1 MGISVVVATARDA
14 LDYYGF
20 MIPFPRS
27 AAAALLAATLFA
39 QAALAQSTVAS
50 DAPTEPQSALTAELF
65 YQLLL
70 GELNAI
76 GGEPG
81 VGFSIILDAARKT
94 GDARLFKRA
103 TEIALRAR
111 SGDSALQAA
120 RAWRTAMPQSRE
132 ANRYL
137 LQILIGLNRLGE
149 TVDPLKRDLAL
160 APEAE
165 RIAVINSMP
174 SYFARAADKTGAAET
189 VEQALAGQL
198 NDTTL
203 GPAAWTSVGRLRAAA
218 KDTTG
223 ALDAA
228 LRGQELNPS
237 ADGPAIL
244 ALTLFGAGANEA
256 ESVVLRYLDNQPRF
270 EVRMDYATALLGRQ
284 RYAESAM
291 QLEQVTREKP
301 DYARAWL
308 IKGTLEQQN
317 RQTDQARASLL
328 RFVELAAKA
337 KNDPHATDEP
347 DQALT
352 QAYLRLAEI
361 AEQKKEYAQAQDW
374 LSRIDNAQEMVS
386 VQARRAAI
394 LARQGKL
401 AEARAM
407 IRALPEKEP
416 ADARMKISAE
426 VQMLRDNK
434 QYQLAY
440 DVLRGAL
447 AADPNDVDFQ
457 YDLSMI
463 AEKLGRVDEMERV
476 LRRLIAAKP
485 DYHHAYNALGYSL
498 ADRNTRLPEARQL
511 ILKALELAPGDPF
524 ISDSLAW
531 VEYRSGNHA
540 EALRIL
546 KKAYA
551 DKPDAEI
558 AAHLGEVMWVLG
570 QKDEAIAVWREGLA
584 INADNETL
592 QETIKRLGANL

>member
-1 MGISVVVATARDA
+1 M
-14 LDYYGF
+14 DYYGLMMSF
-20 MIPFPRS
+20 HRS
-27 AAAALLAATLFA
+27 AAFIVLSAALFA
-39 QAALAQSTVAS
+39 SPAIAQSTDTAPAPNEAS
-50 DAPTEPQSALTAELF
+50 PGQSDSGLSAELF

-81 VGFSIILDAARKT
+81 VGFSIMLDAARKT

-132 ANRYL
+132 ANRYV

-149 TVDPLKRDLAL
+149 AIDPLKRDLAL
-160 APEAE
+160 APAPE
-165 RIAVINSMP
+165 RIAVINSIP
-174 SYFARAADKTGAAET
+174 TYFSRAADKAGAAD
-189 VEQALAGQL
+189 VVAQALAAQL
-198 NDTTL
+198 EDQTL
-203 GPAAWTSVGRLRAAA
+203 GPAAWTSIGRLRAAG
-218 KDTTG
+218 KDATG
-223 ALDAA
+223 ALEAA
-228 LRGQELNPS
+228 LRGQELDPG

-244 ALTLFGAGANEA
+244 ALTLFGSGTNEA
-256 ESVVLRYLDNQPRF
+256 ESVVLRYLDHQPRF

-291 QLEQVTREKP
+291 QLERVTREKP
-301 DYARAWL
+301 EYARAWL

-317 RQTDQARASLL
+317 RQPEQARASLL
-328 RFVELAAKA
+328 RFVELATQVKA
-337 KNDPHATDEP
+337 SPDETEEP
-347 DQALT
+347 EQALT
-352 QAYLRLAEI
+352 QAYLRLAEL
-361 AEQKKEYAQAQDW
+361 AEQRRDYTAAQDW
-374 LSRIDNAQEMVS
+374 LARIDNAQSMVS
-386 VQARRAAI
+386 VQSRRAAI

-426 VQMLRDNK
+426 VQILRDNK

-447 AADPNDVDFQ
+447 AADPNDTDLQ

-463 AEKLGRVDEMERV
+463 AEKLGRLDEMERV
-476 LRRLIAAKP
+476 LRALIAAKP

-498 ADRNTRLPEARQL
+498 ADRNVRLPEAREL
-511 ILKALELAPGDPF
+511 ILKALEYAPGDPF

-558 AAHLGEVMWVLG
+558 AAHLGEVMWTLG
-570 QKDEAIAVWREGLA
+570 QKDEAMAVWREGLGL
-584 INADNETL
+584 NADNETL
-592 QETIKRLGANL
+592 LETIKRFRVNP

>member
-1 MGISVVVATARDA
+1 MTPIQRRATS
-14 LDYYGF
+14 L
-20 MIPFPRS
+20 
-27 AAAALLAATLFA
+27 LLAATLLA
-39 QAALAQSTVAS
+39 PAAMAQST
-50 DAPTEPQSALTAELF
+50 DAAAAPAEPPSALTAELF

-81 VGFSIILDAARKT
+81 AGFAIILDAARKT
-94 GDARLFKRA
+94 GDARLFQRA
-103 TEIALRAR
+103 TEIALRGR

-132 ANRYL
+132 ANRYV

-149 TVDPLKRDLAL
+149 TVDPLKRDLSL
-160 APEAE
+160 APAPE
-165 RIAVINSMP
+165 RAAVINNSP
-174 SYFARAADKTGAAET
+174 NYFARAADKAGAAAI
-189 VEQALAGQL
+189 VEQALAAYL
-198 NDTTL
+198 DDAAL
-203 GPAAWTSVGRLRAAA
+203 GPSAWTSVGRLRAAA
-218 KDTTG
+218 KDNTA

-228 LRGQELNPS
+228 LRGQALDPS
-237 ADGPAIL
+237 ADAPAIL
-244 ALTLFGAGANEA
+244 ALSLFGSGSNEA
-256 ESVVLRYLDNQPRF
+256 ESVVLRYLDNNPRF
-270 EVRMDYATALLGRQ
+270 EVRMDYTTALIGRQ

-291 QLEQVTREKP
+291 QLDRVTREKP

-317 RQTDQARASLL
+317 RQLDQARTSLL
-328 RFVELAAKA
+328 RFVELARQQK
-337 KNDPHATDEP
+337 DSPQATDES

-361 AEQKKEYAQAQDW
+361 AEQRKEFAQAQEW
-374 LSRIDNAQEMVS
+374 LARIDNAQEMVS
-386 VQARRAAI
+386 VQSRRAAI

-426 VQMLRDNK
+426 LQILRDNK
-434 QYQLAY
+434 HYQLAY
-440 DVLRGAL
+440 DLLREAL
-447 AADPNDVDFQ
+447 RADPKDTDFQ

-463 AEKLGRVDEMERV
+463 AEKLGRTDEMEQI
-476 LRRLIAAKP
+476 LRRLIEAKP

-498 ADRNTRLPEARQL
+498 AERNVRLPEARQL
-511 ILKALELAPGDPF
+511 ILKALEFAPGDPY

-558 AAHLGEVMWVLG
+558 AAHLGEVLWTMG
-570 QKDEAIAVWREGLA
+570 RKDEAIAIWREGFA

-592 QETIKRLGANL
+592 LETIKRLRVTL

>member
-1 MGISVVVATARDA
+1 MGISVGIATVRGG
-14 LDYYGF
+14 LDYYGL
-20 MIPFPRS
+20 MMPIKRS
-27 AAAALLAATLFA
+27 ATFIVLAATLFA
-39 QAALAQSTVAS
+39 RPIMAQSVAPS
-50 DAPTEPQSALTAELF
+50 APPAEASSALTAELF

-81 VGFSIILDAARKT
+81 VGFSILLDAARKT
-94 GDARLFKRA
+94 GDTRLFQRA
-103 TEIALRAR
+103 TEIALRSR
-111 SGDSALQAA
+111 SGESALQAA
-120 RAWRTAMPQSRE
+120 RAWRTALPQSRE

-137 LQILIGLNRLGE
+137 LQILIGLNRLSE
-149 TVDPLKRDLAL
+149 TIDPLKRDLAL
-160 APEAE
+160 APIEQRAV
-165 RIAVINSMP
+165 VINSIP
-174 SYFARAADKTGAAET
+174 TYFARAADKTGAADF
-189 VEQALAGQL
+189 VAQALAAYL
-198 NDTTL
+198 EDPTL
-203 GPAAWTSVGRLRAAA
+203 GSAAWTSVGRLRAAA

-228 LRGQELNPS
+228 LRGQALDPS

-244 ALTLFGAGANEA
+244 ALGLFGSGANEA
-256 ESVVLRYLDNQPRF
+256 ESVVLRYLDHNPRF

-291 QLEQVTREKP
+291 QLERVTREQP
-301 DYARAWL
+301 AYARAWL

-317 RQTDQARASLL
+317 RQPDQAQASLL
-328 RFVELAAKA
+328 RFVELAMQEKA
-337 KNDPHATDEP
+337 SARGTEETD
-347 DQALT
+347 QTLT

-361 AEQKKEYAQAQDW
+361 AEQKKDFAAAQDW
-374 LSRIDNAQEMVS
+374 LSRIDNAQAMVS
-386 VQARRAAI
+386 VQSRRAAI

-401 AEARAM
+401 AEARAL

-426 VQMLRDNK
+426 VQILRDNK

-447 AADPNDVDFQ
+447 ATSPGDVDFQ

-463 AEKLGRVDEMERV
+463 AERLGRLDEMERV
-476 LRRLIAAKP
+476 LRALIAAKP

-498 ADRNTRLPEARQL
+498 ADRNVRLPEAREL
-511 ILKALELAPGDPF
+511 ILKALEFAPGDPY

-546 KKAYA
+546 KKAFA

-558 AAHLGEVMWVLG
+558 AAHLGEVLWTLG
-570 QKDEAIAVWREGLA
+570 QKDEAIAVWRQGMG

-592 QETIKRLGANL
+592 LETVRRFRVNL

>member
-1 MGISVVVATARDA
+1 MKPSH
-14 LDYYGF
+14 
-20 MIPFPRS
+20 RS
-27 AAAALLAATLFA
+27 AVFIVLATTLFA
-39 QAALAQSTVAS
+39 CPAMAQSAGTS
-50 DAPTEPQSALTAELF
+50 APSAQANSGLTADLF

-76 GGEPG
+76 GDEPG

-103 TEIALRAR
+103 TEIALRGR

-120 RAWRTAMPQSRE
+120 RAWRTALPQSRE
-132 ANRYL
+132 ANRYVM
-137 LQILIGLNRLGE
+137 QILIGLNRLSE
-149 TVDPLKRDLAL
+149 AVDPLKRDLSL
-160 APEAE
+160 APAAE
-165 RIAVINSMP
+165 RVAVINSIP
-174 SYFARAADKTGAAET
+174 TYFARASDKTGAASV
-189 VEQALAGQL
+189 VEQALAPYF
-198 NDTTL
+198 DDKAL
-203 GPAAWTSVGRLRAAA
+203 GPAAWTSVGRQRAAA

-228 LRGQELNPS
+228 LRGQELDPS

-256 ESVVLRYLDNQPRF
+256 ESVVLRYLDHNPRF

-291 QLEQVTREKP
+291 QLDQVTREKP

-308 IKGTLEQQN
+308 IKGTLQQQN
-317 RQTDQARASLL
+317 RQPEQAQASLL
-328 RFVELAAKA
+328 RFVELATQEKA
-337 KNDPHATDEP
+337 SPPGSDETE
-347 DQALT
+347 QMLT

-361 AEQKKEYAQAQDW
+361 AEQKKDYAAAQGW
-374 LSRIDNAQEMVS
+374 LSRIDNAQAMVS
-386 VQARRAAI
+386 VQSRQAAI

-416 ADARMKISAE
+416 ADARLKISAE
-426 VQMLRDNK
+426 VQILRDNK

-447 AADPNDVDFQ
+447 TANPGDIDFQ

-463 AEKLGRVDEMERV
+463 AEKLGRLDEMERV
-476 LRRLIAAKP
+476 LRALIAAKP

-498 ADRNTRLPEARQL
+498 ADRNVRLTEAREL
-511 ILKALELAPGDPF
+511 ILKALEYAPGDPF

-546 KKAYA
+546 KKAFA

-558 AAHLGEVMWVLG
+558 AAHLGEVLWTLG
-570 QKDEAIAVWREGLA
+570 RKDEAVAVWREGMGL
-584 INADNETL
+584 NADNETL
-592 QETIKRLGANL
+592 LETVRRLRGNL

>member
-1 MGISVVVATARDA
+1 MRGA
-14 LDYYGF
+14 LDYYGL
-20 MIPFPRS
+20 MISFHRS
-27 AAAALLAATLFA
+27 AAFIVLFATLLAQPAM
-39 QAALAQSTVAS
+39 AQSTDAS
-50 DAPTEPQSALTAELF
+50 TPPTEPQSALSAELF

-103 TEIALRAR
+103 TDIALRGR
-111 SGDSALQAA
+111 SGESALQAA
-120 RAWRTAMPQSRE
+120 RAWRTALPQSRE
-132 ANRYL
+132 ANRYV

-149 TVDPLKRDLAL
+149 VVDPLKRDLAL
-160 APEAE
+160 APAPE
-165 RIAVINSMP
+165 RSGVINSFP
-174 SYFARAADKTGAAET
+174 TYFSRAADKIGAAG
-189 VEQALAGQL
+189 VAEQALAAYL
-198 NDTTL
+198 EDTTL
-203 GPAAWTSVGRLRAAA
+203 GPAAWTSVGRLRAAG

-228 LRGQELNPS
+228 LRGQALDPAAE
-237 ADGPAIL
+237 GPAIL
-244 ALTLFGAGANEA
+244 ALTLFGSGTNEA
-256 ESVVLRYLDNQPRF
+256 ESVVLRYLDHKPRF

-291 QLEQVTREKP
+291 QLEQVTSEKP

-317 RQTDQARASLL
+317 RQPDQAQASLL
-328 RFVELAAKA
+328 RFIELATQEKTS
-337 KNDPHATDEP
+337 PHAEEEP
-347 DQALT
+347 EAALT
-352 QAYLRLAEI
+352 QAYLRLAEL
-361 AEQKKEYAQAQDW
+361 AEQKKDYAVAQDW
-374 LSRIDNAQEMVS
+374 LARIENAQAMVS
-386 VQARRAAI
+386 VQSRRAAI

-426 VQMLRDNK
+426 VQILRDNK

-447 AADPNDVDFQ
+447 ATDPNDTDFQ

-476 LRRLIAAKP
+476 LRALIAAKP

-498 ADRNTRLPEARQL
+498 ADRNVRLPEAREL
-511 ILKALELAPGDPF
+511 ILKALEFAPGDPF

-531 VEYRSGNHA
+531 VEYRSGNLA

-546 KKAYA
+546 KKAFA

-558 AAHLGEVMWVLG
+558 AAHLGEVMWTMG
-570 QKDEAIAVWREGLA
+570 QKDEAIAVWREGLG

-592 QETIKRLGANL
+592 LETIKRFRVNL

>member
-1 MGISVVVATARDA
+1 MRDA
-14 LDYYGF
+14 LDYYGS
-20 MIPFPRS
+20 MISIQRS
-27 AAAALLAATLFA
+27 AVSFLLAATLFA
-39 QAALAQSTVAS
+39 PPAMAQSTGTTA
-50 DAPTEPQSALTAELF
+50 APAEPNSALSAELF

-103 TEIALRAR
+103 TDIALRSR
-111 SGDSALQAA
+111 SGESALQAA

-132 ANRYL
+132 ANRYV

-149 TVDPLKRDLAL
+149 TLDPIRRDLLL
-160 APEAE
+160 APATE
-165 RIAVINSMP
+165 RTAVINTLP
-174 SYFARAADKTGAAET
+174 GYFARAADKAGAAT
-189 VEQALAGQL
+189 IAEQALAGHL
-198 NDTTL
+198 DDPTF
-203 GPAAWTSVGRLRAAA
+203 GPPAWTSIGRLRAAA
-218 KDTTG
+218 KDNTA

-228 LRGQELNPS
+228 LRGQALDPS

-244 ALTLFGAGANEA
+244 ALTLFGTGSNEA
-256 ESVVLRYLDNQPRF
+256 ESVVLRYLDNNPRF

-291 QLEQVTREKP
+291 QLEHVTRAKP

-317 RQTDQARASLL
+317 RQPEQARSSLL
-328 RFVELAAKA
+328 RFVELATQQKA
-337 KNDPHATDEP
+337 SHQTTDEL
-347 DQALT
+347 DQTLT

-361 AEQKKEYAQAQDW
+361 AEQRKEFAQAQDW

-386 VQARRAAI
+386 VQSRRAAI
-394 LARQGKL
+394 LARQGNL

-407 IRALPEKEP
+407 IRALPEKAP

-426 VQMLRDNK
+426 VQILRDNK

-457 YDLSMI
+457 YDLSLM
-463 AEKLGRVDEMERV
+463 AERLGRMDEMEQV
-476 LRRLIAAKP
+476 LRRLIETKP

-498 ADRNTRLPEARQL
+498 ADRNVRLPEAREL
-511 ILKALELAPGDPF
+511 ILKALEFAPGDPY

-570 QKDEAIAVWREGLA
+570 QKDEAMAVWREGLGL
-584 INADNETL
+584 NAENETL
-592 QETIKRLGANL
+592 LETIKRFRVNP

>member
-1 MGISVVVATARDA
+1 MGRDA
-14 LDYYGF
+14 LDYYGL
-20 MIPFPRS
+20 MISFKRR
-27 AAAALLAATLFA
+27 AASFLLAAILFA
-39 QAALAQSTVAS
+39 PPVTAQSADPS
-50 DAPTEPQSALTAELF
+50 AAPAEPQSALSAELF

-70 GELNAI
+70 GELNAL

-81 VGFSIILDAARKT
+81 MGFSIILDAARKT
-94 GDARLFKRA
+94 GDERLFKRA

-120 RAWRTAMPQSRE
+120 RAWRTALPQSRE
-132 ANRYL
+132 ANRYV
-137 LQILIGLNRLGE
+137 LQILIGLNRLDE
-149 TVDPLKRDLAL
+149 SVDPLKRDLAL
-160 APEAE
+160 APASE
-165 RIAVINSMP
+165 RVGIINSIP
-174 SYFARAADKTGAAET
+174 TYYARASDKPAAAAVAEL
-189 VEQALAGQL
+189 ALATYL
-198 NDTTL
+198 DDARL
-203 GPAAWTSVGRLRAAA
+203 GPSAWTSVGRLRAAA
-218 KDTTG
+218 KDNTA

-228 LRGQELNPS
+228 LRGQALEPS
-237 ADGPAIL
+237 AEGPAIL

-256 ESVVLRYLDNQPRF
+256 ESIVLRYLDNNPRF
-270 EVRMDYATALLGRQ
+270 EFRMDYATALIGRQ
-284 RYAESAM
+284 RYAESAT
-291 QLEQVTREKP
+291 QLKQVTRQQP
-301 DYARAWL
+301 DFARAWL
-308 IKGTLEQQN
+308 IKGTLEQQD
-317 RQTDQARASLL
+317 RQPEQARASLL
-328 RFVELAAKA
+328 RFVELATQQKES
-337 KNDPHATDEP
+337 PHTKDEN

-361 AEQKKEYAQAQDW
+361 AEQRKEFAQAQDW
-374 LSRIDNAQEMVS
+374 LARIDNAQAMIS
-386 VQARRAAI
+386 VQSRRAAI

-447 AADPNDVDFQ
+447 AADPSDIDFQ

-463 AEKLGRVDEMERV
+463 AERLGRPDEMEQV
-476 LRRLIAAKP
+476 LRKLIETKP

-498 ADRNTRLPEARQL
+498 ADRNQRLPEARQL
-511 ILKALELAPGDPF
+511 ILKALEFAPGDPF

-531 VEYRSGNHA
+531 VEYRSGNHP

-558 AAHLGEVMWVLG
+558 AAHLGEVMWTMG
-570 QKDEAIAVWREGLA
+570 QKDEAMTVWREGLT

-592 QETIKRLGANL
+592 LETIKRFRVNL

>member
-1 MGISVVVATARDA
+1 
-14 LDYYGF
+14 
-20 MIPFPRS
+20 MIPFKRS
-27 AAAALLAATLFA
+27 GALFVLAAMLLMQPVAA
-39 QAALAQSTVAS
+39 QQADTP
-50 DAPTEPQSALTAELF
+50 APAEANSALSAELF

-103 TEIALRAR
+103 TDIALRGR
-111 SGDSALQAA
+111 SGESALQAA

-137 LQILIGLNRLGE
+137 LQILIGLNRLAE
-149 TVDPLKRDLAL
+149 SLDPLRRELSL
-160 APEAE
+160 APAVESEAT
-165 RIAVINSMP
+165 INNIP
-174 SYFARAADKTGAAET
+174 NFFARSTDKVLAAGI
-189 VEQALAGQL
+189 VEQALANVL
-198 NDTTL
+198 DDATL
-203 GPAAWTSVGRLRAAA
+203 GPAAWTTIGRLRAAA
-218 KDTTG
+218 KDNPG

-228 LRGQELNPS
+228 LRGQALAPG

-244 ALTLFGAGANEA
+244 ALGLFASGANEA
-256 ESVVLRYLDNQPRF
+256 ESVVLRYMDNSPRF

-284 RYAESAM
+284 RYAESAR
-291 QLEQVTREKP
+291 QLDIVTREKP
-301 DYARAWL
+301 QYARAWL

-317 RQTDQARASLL
+317 RQLDQAQSSLL
-328 RFVELAAKA
+328 RFLELQAGEKSGSDAG
-337 KNDPHATDEP
+337 ES
-347 DQALT
+347 DQGLT

-361 AEQKKEYAQAQDW
+361 AEQKKDFAAAQGW
-374 LSRIDNAQEMVS
+374 LGRIDNAQEMVS
-386 VQARRAAI
+386 VQSRRAAI

-401 AEARAM
+401 DEARTL
-407 IRALPEKEP
+407 IRALPDSTP

-426 VQMLRDNK
+426 VQILRDNK

-447 AADPNDVDFQ
+447 AADSQDLDFQ
-457 YDLSMI
+457 YDLAMM
-463 AEKLGRVDEMERV
+463 AEKLDRPDEMERV
-476 LRRLIAAKP
+476 LRQIIASKP

-498 ADRNTRLPEARQL
+498 ADRNQRLPEARQL
-511 ILKALELAPGDPF
+511 ILKALEFAPGDPF

-531 VEYRSGNHA
+531 VAYRSGNHA

-546 KKAYA
+546 QKAFA

-558 AAHLGEVMWVLG
+558 AAHLGEVMWVMG
-570 QKDEAIAVWREGLA
+570 QKDAAMTVWRDGLG
-584 INADNETL
+584 INPDNETL
-592 QETIKRLGANL
+592 RETIRRFRVNL